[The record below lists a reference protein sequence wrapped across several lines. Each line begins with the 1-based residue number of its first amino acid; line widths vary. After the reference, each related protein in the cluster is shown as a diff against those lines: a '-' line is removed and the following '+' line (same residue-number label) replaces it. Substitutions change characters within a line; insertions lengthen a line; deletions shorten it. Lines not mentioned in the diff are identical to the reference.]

1 MMKKVFVIFLFSM
14 FTIVSCDSQETE
26 QSTKAVDVPV
36 KEKVNVVENT
46 QRAVEKIEKD
56 MTENMA
62 KVQAAVPVAKV
73 SMTGE
78 QVYKK
83 SCFVCHASGTAGA
96 PKLGDVAAWE
106 PRVNKGMEGLY
117 QSALKGVPGTAMTAK
132 GTCSAC
138 NDKELQA
145 AVDYMVSKVN

>member
-1 MMKKVFVIFLFSM
+1 MKKVFVIFLFSM

-56 MTENMA
+56 MAENMA
-62 KVQAAVPVAKV
+62 KVQAVVPVAKV

-83 SCFVCHASGTAGA
+83 SCFVCHTSGAAGA
-96 PKLGDVAAWE
+96 PKLGDAAAWK
-106 PRVNKGMEGLY
+106 PRVNKGIDGLY

-132 GTCSAC
+132 GTCGAC
-138 NDKELQA
+138 NDEELQA